1 MLTYRSGLCFKIKR
15 FTDPLDQNWVLAF
28 IRKSYSP
35 LVTEILLTQCI
46 NKHMIQHLYKTLL
59 YIESCVPKYEMT
71 PRNDSS
77 DNIV

>member
-35 LVTEILLTQCI
+35 LVTEILLSQV
-46 NKHMIQHLYKTLL
+46 K
-59 YIESCVPKYEMT
+59 
-71 PRNDSS
+71 S
-77 DNIV
+77 DNTPNQPQLSSYPKQNKKRTPAEQEPKELQTTKD